1 MTFHNY
7 SALIVAGVILVISAT
22 PAGATYAGD
31 LPLVTVFSGEFNG
44 DYWYSTG
51 NSTYTGS
58 LTSGTPYYIGF
69 PQGVPEGAEVRYQ
82 RLYVYWTWSRLGQ
95 ESVYPEITVRPAGK
109 DVPPLRLESR
119 YIDNKGFAGTNDFY
133 SGMDSY
139 LTGPV
144 SADDP
149 YLFSIENTAQDERSL
164 SIYGAGLLSVFED
177 PVLPRRSIRILEG
190 ADLLFSSYGITPGM
204 ATSTLDLN
212 GTVDKEHVQSAKLF
226 LVAPSGGYS
235 RSGTPGKNVLM
246 VNRIPEESLPPS
258 FSKIFSLMF
267 PGFQGKTW
275 EDVFSADENHQI
287 GIEEKDITRYLRS
300 EGNKA
305 EIQDRGDYLQLTNAV
320 LEITFNGEGRQ

>member
-7 SALIVAGVILVISAT
+7 FALLIAGVILVFSV
-22 PAGATYAGD
+22 PSAGATYAGD
-31 LPLVTVFSGEFNG
+31 RPLVTVFSGEFNG

-51 NSTYTGS
+51 NSTYSGS
-58 LTSGTPYYIGF
+58 LTAGTPYYIGF
-69 PQGVPEGAEVRYQ
+69 PQGVPDGADVRFQ

-95 ESVYPEITVRPAGK
+95 ESVYPEITVRPIGK
-109 DVPPLRLESR
+109 DAPPLRRDSR

-144 SADDP
+144 CADDP
-149 YLFSIENTAQDERSL
+149 SFSIENTAQDERSL

-177 PVLPRRSIRILEG
+177 PMLPVRTIRVLEG
-190 ADLLFSSYGITPGM
+190 ADLLFSSFGVTPEM
-204 ATSTLDLN
+204 ATSIIDLN
-212 GTVDKEHVQSAKLF
+212 GTVDKENVQSAKLF

-235 RSGTPGKNVLM
+235 RSNTPGKNVLM

-258 FSKIFSLMF
+258 FSGIFSLMF

-275 EDVFSADENHQI
+275 QDVFSADENHQI
-287 GIEEKDITRYLRS
+287 GIEEKDITRYLRN

-320 LEITFNGEGRQ
+320 LEITLNEEGRG